1 MIPELR
7 ILLDGLERVGAS
19 VASLT
24 ADTDGEQ
31 LAAQPAPGANSR
43 AWLIW
48 HLTRVMDHQGLSALA
63 GLHAAGRTASVPE
76 VPEQVWT
83 AQGFAERFGLPYSPD
98 ASGYGQSAADV
109 AAFPAVD
116 PALLADYHRAV
127 QEALA
132 GWLAPLGEEDLDA
145 VIDEAW
151 DPPVTARARFVSV
164 LDDAARHIGQA
175 EYVTGLLQ
183 RG

>member
-1 MIPELR
+1 MNPELR
-7 ILLDGLERVGAS
+7 ILLDGLERVGES

-48 HLTRVMDHQGLSALA
+48 HLTRVMDHQGLSVLT
-63 GLHAAGRTASVPE
+63 GLHAAGRVGE

-83 AQGFAERFGLPYSPD
+83 AQGFAERFGLPYSPE

-109 AAFPAVD
+109 AAFPSVD

-127 QEALA
+127 QEALTA
-132 GWLAPLGEEDLDA
+132 WLAPLGEDDLDA

-151 DPPVTARARFVSV
+151 APPVTARARLVSV